1 MDIIR
6 SVVKIRR
13 FLGAFR
19 SCGENYEFW
28 PKQILK
34 LIFEVDFEDDVV
46 IITLKR

>member
-1 MDIIR
+1 MR
-6 SVVKIRR
+6 MSAAPNLTPNHKNKKS
-13 FLGAFR
+13 A
-19 SCGENYEFW
+19 